1 MGIPKRKASSTK
13 ELASSHSNNNSPTNY
28 EVTNL
33 DEFLF
38 NPNVIID
45 DEETLV
51 NIQGKKVLTQ
61 GNIMCISGKPKSR
74 KSVVAHSILASAIAS
89 KPVLGIECNIDGD
102 IVLIDTEQSHSDISK
117 SLQRL
122 KLMAGIDQF
131 ESNLKVYSFRSL
143 NADKIKVAIPKILT
157 DNSKVKLLIIDGALD
172 LINNMNDV
180 IEVKDTIDWFKSLL
194 VNYNIG
200 IVTIV
205 HQSKASNFTI
215 GHLGSFLDRFSQ
227 SVIEVAKLDNGN
239 SNIKSQ
245 YMRSDS
251 DFNNYE
257 FYYNYNTN
265 QYAVNWTEPNHL
277 IKGNPADYTKDQ
289 HLLNLSTLYTGR
301 TFFLYKDLIKAVAK
315 IYQKSETWA
324 KFCIEHYYTLELIFK
339 DKTGIY
345 LHEETPF

>member
-1 MGIPKRKASSTK
+1 MPIPKRKASSQK
-13 ELASSHSNNNSPTNY
+13 ELASSPNNNSPTNY
-28 EVTNL
+28 DVTNL

-38 NPNVIID
+38 DANSIVE

-51 NIQGKKVLTQ
+51 SVQGKKVLSE

-74 KSVVAHSILASAIAS
+74 KSVVAHSILASAIS
-89 KPVLGIECNIDGD
+89 QKPVLGIECTTEGD
-102 IVLIDTEQSHSDISK
+102 IVLIDTEQSNSDISK

-122 KLMAGIDQF
+122 KSMAGIDNF
-131 ESNLKVYSFRSL
+131 ESNLKVYRFRSL
-143 NADKIKVAIPKILT
+143 NADKIKTAISKILS
-157 DNSKVKLLIIDGALD
+157 DNSKVRLLIIDGALD

-194 VNYNIG
+194 VNYKLG

-227 SVIEVAKLDNGN
+227 SVIEVSKLENGN

-251 DFNNYE
+251 DFNSYE
-257 FYYNYNTN
+257 FYYNYNLN
-265 QYAVNWTEPNHL
+265 QYSVNWTEPSHITIGNPSEYNKEQHL
-277 IKGNPADYTKDQ
+277 IN
-289 HLLNLSTLYTGR
+289 LNLMYTGR
-301 TFFLYKDLIKAVAK
+301 TFYLYKDLIKAVSK
-315 IYQKSETWA
+315 TYQKSETWA
-324 KFCIEHYYTLELIFK
+324 KNCIEHYYNLELIFK
-339 DKTGIY
+339 EKTGIY
-345 LHEETPF
+345 LSEVTPF